1 MTSKRPK
8 IPPKI
13 ECMDLNG
20 GNRRPVINFDENQH
34 PYGVTLTKNH
44 VYWTDW
50 KKQVVFD
57 QSREKQNES
66 YVKKSLVKEANTN
79 STVRIHF
86 VLLN

>member
-1 MTSKRPK
+1 MDFAEEQLCWSDGGAKMTSKRPK

-50 KKQVVFD
+50 KK
-57 QSREKQNES
+57 
-66 YVKKSLVKEANTN
+66 
-79 STVRIHF
+79 
-86 VLLN
+86 